1 MDGCQPSHISR
12 EDFVS
17 EEAWVRFTK
26 FSMYKNKQIAAAKKR
41 SWRRGK
47 QIYNF
52 KELIK
57 TLRDKNASSAAE
69 YLEVIL

>member
-1 MDGCQPSHISR
+1 MDGCQPSHVSR

-17 EEAWVRFTK
+17 EEAWVRFMK
-26 FSMYKNKQIAAAKKR
+26 LIMYKNNQIAVAKKR
-41 SWRRGK
+41 SLRRGK

-57 TLRDKNASSAAE
+57 TLQTR
-69 YLEVIL
+69 

>member
-1 MDGCQPSHISR
+1 MDGRQPSHVSR

-17 EEAWVRFTK
+17 EEAWVRFMK
-26 FSMYKNKQIAAAKKR
+26 LIKYKNNQITAGKKR

-69 YLEVIL
+69 YLQVVT